1 MSASGTGVVTFGC
14 CIAGGVGGGQKKK
27 NTKEKNLAGCPVNMS
42 CFRGQCKSTSF
53 LGFSVIEVGI

>member
-1 MSASGTGVVTFGC
+1 MSASGAGVVTFGC
-14 CIAGGVGGGQKKK
+14 CIAGGRGGGAKKK
-27 NTKEKNLAGCPVNMS
+27 NHNTVNMS

>member
-1 MSASGTGVVTFGC
+1 MSASGAGVVTFVC
-14 CIAGGVGGGQKKK
+14 CMEGGAKKPNQPK
-27 NTKEKNLAGCPVNMS
+27 KNLAGCPVNMS